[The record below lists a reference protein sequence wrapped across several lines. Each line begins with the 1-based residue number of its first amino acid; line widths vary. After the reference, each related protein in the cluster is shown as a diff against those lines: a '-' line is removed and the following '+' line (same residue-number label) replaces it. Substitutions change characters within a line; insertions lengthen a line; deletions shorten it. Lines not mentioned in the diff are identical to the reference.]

1 MDEDE
6 QQEDVNPLFGGVEN
20 VNNNTI
26 ENMFDLSAYL
36 SDNKDKLTFDLS
48 AYLSDNK
55 DKLTFVVTR
64 SYLFQEPKAV
74 LMENHSRMCR
84 STPRQ

>member
-26 ENMFDLSAYL
+26 ENM
-36 SDNKDKLTFDLS
+36 FDLS